1 MPCASVPLQ
10 LPSPPCPRLS
20 SPIVT
25 PASVSLT
32 NTSASSSGPLTG
44 DVVKWTSC
52 INRLARRGCLA
63 DASAEFFAM
72 LNSSTSPNHVTIL
85 TLLSACADF
94 PSSPHSFPLG
104 VGLHALALKLS
115 FFSSDQAALL
125 LGTSLIGFYSNTG
138 FPYIARQL
146 FDRMSQRNSVT
157 YSTMITG
164 YMKNAG
170 ISQALDLFHSMPE
183 RNLVSWTAIIDGC
196 VKNGLADEA
205 LELFGKMQDEGVDP
219 DYVAAISAAS
229 ACADLGALGHG
240 MWLHHFAFKR
250 GMIANVR
257 FCNSLID
264 MYSRC
269 GRVDFARQVFD
280 EMSIRTL
287 VSWNCMIVGLAN
299 NGCSSE
305 ALVHFSELC
314 RSELKPDCISFTG
327 ALAACSHA
335 GLVGDGLRLYQSMQI
350 DYGIKPS
357 IEHYGCLVD
366 LLGRAG
372 LLEEALSL
380 VESMPMKPNEVVLG
394 SLLSACRVHG
404 YVSLAER
411 LMAVLVRVEPKT
423 DSNYVLLSNI
433 YAAIGWWDRVGK
445 VRGLMRSKGV
455 KRRPGFSSV
464 EVGCS
469 VHHFMAGDGSHPM
482 ADQIH
487 ALLALLHVD
496 MELHGY
502 KPSEGAAGESD

>member
-32 NTSASSSGPLTG
+32 NTSASSSAPSPA
-44 DVVKWTSC
+44 TSS
-52 INRLARRGCLA
+52 NGLLASTASLAAAAQPMRLQSSSQCSILYLPKPRHHSHPPIRLRRL
-63 DASAEFFAM
+63 S
-72 LNSSTSPNHVTIL
+72 IL
-85 TLLSACADF
+85 PIL
-94 PSSPHSFPLG
+94 FPLASH
-104 VGLHALALKLS
+104 LHALALKLS
-115 FFSSDQAALL
+115 FSPPTKHLPPRHL
-125 LGTSLIGFYSNTG
+125 T
-138 FPYIARQL
+138 
-146 FDRMSQRNSVT
+146 DR
-157 YSTMITG
+157 
-164 YMKNAG
+164 
-170 ISQALDLFHSMPE
+170 MPE
-183 RNLVSWTAIIDGC
+183 RNLVSDSDHRWLRQ
-196 VKNGLADEA
+196 NGLADEA

-229 ACADLGALGHG
+229 ACADLGRAGPRR

-269 GRVDFARQVFD
+269 GRVDFARRVFD
-280 EMSIRTL
+280 EMSIKHWRARCL
-287 VSWNCMIVGLAN
+287 QPCRVGRRWAQVVPIHAN
-299 NGCSSE
+299 
-305 ALVHFSELC
+305 
-314 RSELKPDCISFTG
+314 RW
-327 ALAACSHA
+327 
-335 GLVGDGLRLYQSMQI
+335 
-350 DYGIKPS
+350 GIKTS

-366 LLGRAG
+366 FGRAG
-372 LLEEALSL
+372 LLERAELG
-380 VESMPMKPNEVVLG
+380 ESMPMKPNEVVLG
-394 SLLSACRVHG
+394 SLLSAAVCTEMSVWRNDW
-404 YVSLAER
+404 
-411 LMAVLVRVEPKT
+411 MAVLVR
-423 DSNYVLLSNI
+423 
-433 YAAIGWWDRVGK
+433 